1 MAHVPNSLLE
11 EIKELE
17 NIFTVDQQK
26 LKKITDHF
34 VKELEKGISL
44 SVLYRVVLTI
54 RCRVE

>member
-1 MAHVPNSLLE
+1 V
-11 EIKELE
+11 IKELE
-17 NIFTVDQQK
+17 DIFTVDQQK

-44 SVLYRVVLTI
+44 SALYRVVLTI

>member
-1 MAHVPNSLLE
+1 MAHVPGSLLE
-11 EIKELE
+11 VIKELE
-17 NIFTVDQQK
+17 DIFTVDQQK

-44 SVLYRVVLTI
+44 SVLYRVALTI